1 MFEKNVGFAKIH
13 LILGGGKRELFKKII
28 CSEEKLELN
37 TKKDLLGFIKN
48 FRLSENERESI
59 TKKIKE
65 TDFLKVEEYLQKN
78 NIQIITTV
86 DKDYPQELRN
96 IYEPPSI
103 LYLSGELKDTFRI
116 AVVGPRSPSVYAKEA
131 TRKIV
136 RVLSENNISIVSGMA
151 SGIDRIAHEESCLA
165 SAGSVGVLGAGIDVV
180 YPKDNFQLYNQMKK
194 LPQNVLISEFPL
206 GFPPARY
213 TFPKRN
219 RIISGLTQGVLITE
233 GTKKSGSMIT
243 ARHAYEQGKSVYAL
257 PGLVSNPL
265 TQGVHQL
272 IKDGATLI
280 ESAGDILEDLYPML
294 KIQAENKKFLNLT
307 DIELS
312 IVRKL
317 EVNPR
322 TIEEIISFSGLG
334 INETLRMIS
343 VLEIKGIIKKE
354 INSKYFVII

>member
-1 MFEKNVGFAKIH
+1 MSLRKVDLAKMH
-13 LILGGGKRELFKKII
+13 LILGGGKEELFKEII
-28 CSEEKLELN
+28 SNEVNFSFRE
-37 TKKDLLGFIKN
+37 KKDLRDFILN
-48 FRLSENERESI
+48 FQLTSKEQEDIFKRIN
-59 TKKIKE
+59 E
-65 TDFLKVEEYLQKN
+65 TDFLKVEQYIDKN
-78 NIQIITTV
+78 NIRIVTIF
-86 DKDYPQELRN
+86 DSEYPETLRN
-96 IYEPPSI
+96 VFSPPSI
-103 LYLSGELKDTFRI
+103 LYLTGEIKDHFRI
-116 AVVGPRSPSVYAKEA
+116 AVVGPRSPSVYAKEV

-165 SAGSVGVLGAGIDVV
+165 SAGSIGVLGAGIDVV

-194 LPQNVLISEFPL
+194 SPQNVLISEFPL
-206 GFPPARY
+206 GFPPAKY

-219 RIISGLTQGVLITE
+219 RIISGLAQGVLITE
-233 GTKKSGSMIT
+233 GSKKSGSMIT

-280 ESAGDILEDLYPML
+280 ESAEDILIDLYPML

-322 TIEEIISFSGLG
+322 TIEEIISFSELG
-334 INETLRMIS
+334 INETLRLVS

-354 INSKYFVII
+354 INNKYFVII